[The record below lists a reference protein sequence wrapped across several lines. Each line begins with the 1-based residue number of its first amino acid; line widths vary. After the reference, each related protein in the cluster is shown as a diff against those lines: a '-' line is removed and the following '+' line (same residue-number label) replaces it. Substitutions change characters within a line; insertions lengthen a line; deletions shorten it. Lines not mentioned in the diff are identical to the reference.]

1 MLVASGRLTLISGWR
16 LQNDKNQSSQAI
28 CVFCEK
34 GCWSLFCSAMRRTSL
49 GVSPNSSLCISFM
62 CFTSISS
69 KSGLRTGHRPG
80 RGLRTFPVKSVK
92 CWFGFPNSTDASPGV
107 FALHC
112 KAMSGCH
119 WQLCKNQ
126 SLQVQQHSSPSLT
139 GSLHVCWSAFHLPAA
154 YHGAQTEDSLSVS
167 QSVTMTRNDQM
178 QNLVC
183 NFWLN
188 GSAWQCYVVEDTCTC
203 TASSVQLETCTL
215 LADSLLSNQHC
226 NDFHGWTLQQHFL

>member
-80 RGLRTFPVKSVK
+80 RGLWTLPRKCLWSVGLDFQIPLMLHLVFLLYTARQWVAVIGNYVRTKVYKSNNILPQV
-92 CWFGFPNSTDASPGV
+92 WPEV
-107 FALHC
+107 YMFADLHFIY
-112 KAMSGCH
+112 
-119 WQLCKNQ
+119 
-126 SLQVQQHSSPSLT
+126 QQHTTVLRQRT
-139 GSLHVCWSAFHLPAA
+139 VF
-154 YHGAQTEDSLSVS
+154 QFLS
-167 QSVTMTRNDQM
+167 Q
-178 QNLVC
+178 
-183 NFWLN
+183 
-188 GSAWQCYVVEDTCTC
+188 
-203 TASSVQLETCTL
+203 
-215 LADSLLSNQHC
+215 
-226 NDFHGWTLQQHFL
+226 